1 MEKRSFQKPVMLI
14 RACGM
19 VKIKMVTMYLRVF
32 ILLKSPALKTLL
44 QKNKYSLLT
53 LIAFLV

>member
-1 MEKRSFQKPVMLI
+1 MLI